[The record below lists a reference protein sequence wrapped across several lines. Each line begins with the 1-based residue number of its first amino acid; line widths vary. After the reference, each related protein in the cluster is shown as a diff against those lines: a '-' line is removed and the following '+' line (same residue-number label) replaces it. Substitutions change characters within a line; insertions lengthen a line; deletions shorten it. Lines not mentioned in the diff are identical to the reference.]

1 MPNDCNSRMMSITC
15 EFRMSTTF
23 SLNVSPSTVT
33 RGACVPLFRRRQA
46 LARDAYPDGIVDA
59 PAGEDHVGMV
69 ARLLRS
75 KRQVIGIDTNAV
87 ATDEARCEIDEIP
100 FCRSRRKHV
109 AGIDVELVED
119 RGKLVHESDVEV
131 ALCVLDHLGRFRDF
145 YRRRL
150 VQA

>member
-59 PAGEDHVGMV
+59 PAGADHVGMV
-69 ARLLRS
+69 ARLPRS

-87 ATDEARCEIDEIP
+87 ATDEARREIDEIP
-100 FCRSRRKHV
+100 LCRSRRQHV
-109 AGIDVELVED
+109 AGIDAEVVED
-119 RGKLVHESDVEV
+119 
-131 ALCVLDHLGRFRDF
+131 
-145 YRRRL
+145 RRRL
-150 VQA
+150 VTECYVAAA